1 MALFWWPKTTLL
13 KSIFGIDSS
22 SFTFHLSQSSV
33 FLEDWHKKYKIIR
46 ATKRSMY
53 SNYNIFF
60 IYFYLEV
67 SKDEPYFWID
77 DMFVTG
83 ILARK
88 VPHEIKIY
96 NWKNSFLSDHRSKTF
111 AFFRLT
117 TYLILSAPF
126 RHFWVKKS
134 SCLSEKVVIFRWK
147 SNSLPISELQ
157 CF

>member
-1 MALFWWPKTTLL
+1 MCDIIRVKRSASCGQVKY
-13 KSIFGIDSS
+13 SS
-22 SFTFHLSQSSV
+22 SVHIIRSPWSITNHSRLQVVISV
-33 FLEDWHKKYKIIR
+33 FLEDWHKKYIR
-46 ATKRSMY
+46 AKKRSMY
-53 SNYNIFF
+53 SNYNMFF

-126 RHFWVKKS
+126 RHF
-134 SCLSEKVVIFRWK
+134 
-147 SNSLPISELQ
+147 
-157 CF
+157 